1 MMVYKKRLD
10 MYVSFWFYFFSIWH
24 FMFLLFYSNWI
35 FDLFILCSICDMIIN
50 IIVLNLYFAHNIIY
64 CSSLENLS
72 VIVLQRLLCSE
83 LISRLA
89 LSLSFSV
96 INLLILAGCSSSVS
110 NINFVINKLLFYFNY
125 YYFPLVNFISRNAL
139 IVLMQIQNSNFLLIH
154 LFLNIYQYLNSLI
167 LYFL

>member
-1 MMVYKKRLD
+1 MLQKSSLLSNSSRKRKSVDTLINESVQEAIGLVSL
-10 MYVSFWFYFFSIWH
+10 MFVSFCDYCYSCFDFIYNALLSHHCKCLSIED
-24 FMFLLFYSNWI
+24 I
-35 FDLFILCSICDMIIN
+35 SI
-50 IIVLNLYFAHNIIY
+50 
-64 CSSLENLS
+64 
-72 VIVLQRLLCSE
+72 IVLQRLLCSE

-125 YYFPLVNFISRNAL
+125 YYFPLVNFISRSAL
-139 IVLMQIQNSNFLLIH
+139 IVLMQIQNSNFLLKH
-154 LFLNIYQYLNSLI
+154 FFFNIYSYLNLLI